1 MFHVITVRFC
11 LSSYNFYSS
20 YYTSKRLY
28 NFQLFR
34 QDLKMRSFQN
44 FRSEKCTEVYGYSSN
59 TPSNS
64 SPEVEQGEFYLSDIC
79 KLTSSLPIFSVRTSL
94 FNLKLLLVYLFS
106 KFTLHNRYNHYNLTC
121 TFYLVL
127 TKGLNPI
134 HNSKNNKK

>member
-20 YYTSKRLY
+20 YYTSKRPY

-79 KLTSSLPIFSVRTSL
+79 KLTSSLPIFSVWHTSL
-94 FNLKLLLVYLFS
+94 FNLKLLLVYSFS

-121 TFYLVL
+121 TFYSVL
-127 TKGLNPI
+127 TKSLRQTN
-134 HNSKNNKK
+134 HSCFA